1 MQGNENWMRA
11 REAMLASD
19 LLPGLDG
26 RYPICT
32 PGASDT
38 ARFDEVLELLHL
50 GGYPIHH
57 AMLMMIPEAWENHAT
72 MPQEQRDFYRFHASM
87 MEPWDG
93 PASVAFTDG
102 EVIGAV
108 LDRNGLRP
116 SRYWVTDDD
125 LVVMASE
132 VGVIDIEPSKV
143 VAKGR
148 LQPGKMFLIDT
159 REGRDRQRRRDQ
171 VDRSP
176 RSTRTASGWKR
187 EWSTCAT
194 CPTASTSCSA
204 TTACCAASRCSA
216 TPTRS

>member
-1 MQGNENWMRA
+1 MPA
-11 REAMLASD
+11 RRCCSAD
-19 LLPGLDG
+19 LLPGIEPTF
-26 RYPICT
+26 PICT

-57 AMLMMIPEAWENHAT
+57 AMLMMIPEAWENHET
-72 MPQEQRDFYRFHASM
+72 MPQAQRDFYRFHATM

-102 EVIGAV
+102 ELIGAV

-132 VGVIDIEPSKV
+132 VGVIDIDPS
-143 VAKGR
+143 R
-148 LQPGKMFLIDT
+148 SS
-159 REGRDRQRRRDQ
+159 RRAAC
-171 VDRSP
+171 SP
-176 RSTRTASGWKR
+176 A
-187 EWSTCAT
+187 
-194 CPTASTSCSA
+194 
-204 TTACCAASRCSA
+204 RCS
-216 TPTRS
+216 